1 MRTLAVTQNISVDG
15 VIEMVTDWFDPSDE
29 SRDQDDV
36 AAATRE
42 QSARSDA
49 VLFGRKTF
57 ESMRGFWPL
66 QKDDTTGVTDHL
78 NKTHKYVVS
87 STLTDP
93 EWENSTILHGSVAD
107 EVSSL
112 KSSQGRDIVLTGS
125 IQLTHAVIAAG
136 LVDEYRLFV
145 YPTVVG
151 RGRRLFESGIELP
164 RLTLEEQTAFKNG
177 VVLLTYTAP

>member
-15 VIEMVTDWFDPSDE
+15 VIEMVTDWFDPSD
-29 SRDQDDV
+29 DQDDV

-42 QSARSDA
+42 QASRSDA

-66 QKDDTTGVTDHL
+66 QQNDTTGVTDHL
-78 NKTHKYVVS
+78 NKTRKYVVS
-87 STLTDP
+87 STMTDP
-93 EWENSTILHGSVAD
+93 EWQNSTILDGPIVD
-107 EVSSL
+107 EVASL
-112 KSSQGRDIVLTGS
+112 KSKDGKDIVLTGS

-151 RGRRLFESGIELP
+151 RGRRLFEGGIELP
-164 RLTLEEQTAFKNG
+164 RLILKEQTAFKNG
-177 VVLLTYTAP
+177 VVLLTYAAR